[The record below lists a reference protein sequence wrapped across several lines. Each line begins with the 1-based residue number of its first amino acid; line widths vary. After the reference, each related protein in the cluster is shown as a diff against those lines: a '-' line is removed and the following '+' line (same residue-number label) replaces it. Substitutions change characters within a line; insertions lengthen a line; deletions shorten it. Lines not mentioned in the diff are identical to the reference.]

1 VAVKLR
7 ASQQQQQE
15 IRLTPGTVTPPA
27 EAADAG
33 GDAKG
38 TGVDW
43 KETPKEH
50 VFKADLPGLRKE
62 DVKVQVEDGRMLSI
76 NRQRQKEEAQK
87 VDEEGEAGGRRDREP
102 REQEGLTEYEKKA
115 LVTPAVDAL
124 KEEVPAAAEEEAPEP
139 PTEAG
144 REVDET
150 KQPVGS
156 AAGGLKEKPRAEETE
171 QQIPTADVVEL
182 RADVKVFDSSKVAV
196 QPVEEANDKKIIV
209 AVGSSTHR
217 VRRPAYVEH
226 GLDPEVAAALENS
239 EGSEF
244 DSAEELEDDFVVFA
258 NNNPE
263 GATSG
268 EFQGAESVGLRSSNL
283 RLESSVVEG
292 DEDEEEFSDEEDPNA
307 RGHADISQFDD
318 GSEVQGGHKAVGS
331 HCVMLKKITVG
342 DSDDE

>member
-1 VAVKLR
+1 LSRAGARRWRELRACVAVKLR

-15 IRLTPGTVTPPA
+15 IRLTPGTVTPPT

-76 NRQRQKEEAQK
+76 NGQRQ
-87 VDEEGEAGGRRDREP
+87 
-102 REQEGLTEYEKKA
+102 
-115 LVTPAVDAL
+115 

-150 KQPVGS
+150 KQPIGS

>member
-1 VAVKLR
+1 MQCLHLVAVVV
-7 ASQQQQQE
+7 
-15 IRLTPGTVTPPA
+15 I
-27 EAADAG
+27 
-33 GDAKG
+33 
-38 TGVDW
+38 GVGVW
-43 KETPKEH
+43 
-50 VFKADLPGLRKE
+50 L
-62 DVKVQVEDGRMLSI
+62 Q
-76 NRQRQKEEAQK
+76 
-87 VDEEGEAGGRRDREP
+87 
-102 REQEGLTEYEKKA
+102 
-115 LVTPAVDAL
+115 
-124 KEEVPAAAEEEAPEP
+124 
-139 PTEAG
+139 
-144 REVDET
+144 
-150 KQPVGS
+150 
-156 AAGGLKEKPRAEETE
+156 
-171 QQIPTADVVEL
+171 
-182 RADVKVFDSSKVAV
+182 VFDSSKVAV

-263 GATSG
+263 GSTSG